1 LRHAASLRAATVF
14 ITPFHHP
21 YMSSTPADTGQD
33 SLPLLRHHTPF
44 KLFWCASVAST
55 IALQMQIVA
64 VGWQIYQLTHSA
76 MDLGIVGLV
85 QFIPSLILVFVVG
98 HVADRFDRRNVARVS
113 ALVEALAAATL
124 AAGSLGGWLN
134 REIIFVIVAV
144 IGAGR
149 AFSRPTMSAL
159 LPSLM
164 SPRQL
169 SGAVAGSASA
179 TQFAI
184 IIGPALGGFLYV
196 AGPAVVY
203 ASSCVLFALC
213 SLLLSLIQRPPQA
226 QATVA
231 AKPTGAS
238 LSSVF
243 AGLAFIRSKPAIF
256 GAISLDMFA
265 VLLGGATALL
275 PVFANDIL
283 HTGAVGLGLLRSA
296 PAAGALAV
304 ALWLAR
310 RPLGARVG
318 RTMFVAVGVF
328 GLATIV
334 FGLSRSFPLSLA
346 ALAVLGAADM
356 ISVVV
361 RSSFVQLETPDAM
374 RGRVSAV
381 NSVFIGTSNQLG
393 EFESGLTAAWFG
405 AVPAVL
411 IGGIGTLLIVLLWKR
426 LFPALYQVDRLA
438 SR

>member
-1 LRHAASLRAATVF
+1 
-14 ITPFHHP
+14 
-21 YMSSTPADTGQD
+21 MSSTSSSRQPPSVD
-33 SLPLLRHHTPF
+33 SRLLRHHTPF

-64 VGWQIYQLTHSA
+64 VGWQVYQLTHSA
-76 MDLGIVGLV
+76 FDLGIVGLV
-85 QFIPSLILVFVVG
+85 QFIPSLFLVFVVG
-98 HVADRFDRRNVARVS
+98 HVADKHDRRNVARIS
-113 ALVEALAAATL
+113 ALVEALAAALL
-124 AAGSLGGWLN
+124 ALGSIGGWLN
-134 REIIFVIVAV
+134 REIIFAIVFV

-149 AFSRPTMSAL
+149 AFSKPTMSAM

-164 SPRQL
+164 PPALLPR
-169 SGAVAGSASA
+169 AVAGSASA

-184 IIGPALGGFLYV
+184 IIGPAVGGFLYV

-203 ASSCVLFALC
+203 ASSCVLFAIC
-213 SLLLSLIQRPPQA
+213 SLLLTLIKRPPQA
-226 QATVA
+226 APA
-231 AKPTGAS
+231 AGKPTGAS

-275 PVFANDIL
+275 PVYAHDIL
-283 HTGAVGLGLLRSA
+283 HTDSAGLGLLRSA
-296 PAAGALAV
+296 PALGALAV
-304 ALWLAR
+304 ALFLAR
-310 RPLGARVG
+310 NPLGGRVG
-318 RTMFVAVGVF
+318 RTMFIAVGVF
-328 GLATIV
+328 GLATIA
-334 FGLSRSFPLSLA
+334 FGLSTSFGLSLL
-346 ALAVLGAADM
+346 ALVVLGASDM

-361 RSSFVQLETPDAM
+361 RSSFVQLETPDDM

-411 IGGIGTLLIVLLWKR
+411 IGGIGTIVIVLLWIR
-426 LFPALYQVDRLA
+426 LFPALYKVDRLV

>member
-1 LRHAASLRAATVF
+1 
-14 ITPFHHP
+14 
-21 YMSSTPADTGQD
+21 MSSTSTTEPPDADSDAQQ
-33 SLPLLRHHTPF
+33 PLYRHTPF

-64 VGWQIYQLTHSA
+64 VGWQVYQLTHSA
-76 MDLGIVGLV
+76 FDLGIVGLV
-85 QFIPSLILVFVVG
+85 QFIPSLFLVFVVG
-98 HVADRFDRRNVARVS
+98 HVADRHDRRNVARVS

-124 AAGSLGGWLN
+124 ALGSIGGWLN
-134 REIIFVIVAV
+134 REMIFAIVAV

-149 AFSRPTMSAL
+149 AFSKPTMSAL

-164 SPRQL
+164 SPRAL
-169 SGAVAGSASA
+169 PGAVAGSASA

-184 IIGPALGGFLYV
+184 IIGPALGGLLYV

-213 SLLLSLIQRPPQA
+213 SLLLSLIRRPA
-226 QATVA
+226 SATA
-231 AKPTGAS
+231 AAAATAKPTGAS

-275 PVFANDIL
+275 PVYANDIL
-283 HTGAVGLGLLRSA
+283 HTGTVGLGLLRSA

-310 RPLGARVG
+310 WPLGGRVG
-318 RTMFVAVGVF
+318 RTMFMAVGVF

-334 FGLSRSFPLSLA
+334 FGLSRWFPLSLG

-393 EFESGLTAAWFG
+393 EFESGVTAAWFG

-411 IGGIGTLLIVLLWKR
+411 IGGIGTVLIVLLWIR
-426 LFPALYQVDRLA
+426 LFPSLYQVDRLSA
-438 SR
+438 RTAR